1 MKLGEHGVHKTPR
14 YFLAMM
20 KISIDLKSSLKLRSK
35 EITKCEKKNQFCP
48 ACKMRIDQVRNYV
61 KGKRTMKKI
70 L

>member
-35 EITKCEKKNQFCP
+35 EITKCEKK
-48 ACKMRIDQVRNYV
+48 
-61 KGKRTMKKI
+61 KKSV
-70 L
+70 LSCMQNEDRPGEELRER

>member
-35 EITKCEKKNQFCP
+35 EITKCEKKKSVLSCVQNEDRP
-48 ACKMRIDQVRNYV
+48 GEELRER
-61 KGKRTMKKI
+61 
-70 L
+70 